1 MKLTVFGGA
10 FDPLHN
16 GHVDIVNYL
25 LAASPMDRLV
35 IVPTGEPV
43 HKAATFFNSDIRHQM
58 LTSCFGNNEMIDI
71 SDVETKKSGPSYSI
85 DTISSLSAQYQP
97 DSITLVVG
105 FDQLYQFHR
114 WRKYSEILEKCRLLV
129 ILRRGID
136 HDRLMGFFPKEL
148 EPFKDA
154 IQIHEVYPT
163 AISSSRLRIMI
174 QRNDS
179 IASYVPKSVSLI
191 IEKNLL

>member
-1 MKLTVFGGA
+1 MRLTIFGGA

-25 LAASPMDRLV
+25 LTVSPMDRLV

-43 HKAATFFNSDIRHQM
+43 HKSATFFNADIRHQM
-58 LTSCFGNNEMIDI
+58 LKSVFGDNEMIDI

-85 DTISSLSAQYQP
+85 DTISSLRAQYQP

-114 WRKYSEILEKCRLLV
+114 WRKYTEILEKCR
-129 ILRRGID
+129 
-136 HDRLMGFFPKEL
+136 
-148 EPFKDA
+148 PFG
-154 IQIHEVYPT
+154 HFET
-163 AISSSRLRIMI
+163 RH
-174 QRNDS
+174 
-179 IASYVPKSVSLI
+179 
-191 IEKNLL
+191 

>member
-1 MKLTVFGGA
+1 
-10 FDPLHN
+10 
-16 GHVDIVNYL
+16 
-25 LAASPMDRLV
+25 
-35 IVPTGEPV
+35 
-43 HKAATFFNSDIRHQM
+43 
-58 LTSCFGNNEMIDI
+58 MIDI

-114 WRKYSEILEKCRLLV
+114 WRKYSEILEKCRLFV

-154 IQIHEVYPT
+154 IRIHEMYPT

-179 IASYVPKSVSLI
+179 IASYVPKSVGLI